1 MKNKEQI
8 TVQTTV
14 RATMETVWHTW
25 TEPEHIIKWNSG
37 SKDWHTPKAKNNLI
51 EGGRFIS
58 RMEAKDSSMGFDFGG
73 TYTKIVPQE
82 HLAYTLD
89 DGRNVVVD
97 FKKENNTVT
106 ISETFQPE
114 TQNPDAMQRDGWQAI
129 LDNFKKYTEAF

>member
-25 TEPEHIIKWNSG
+25 TEPKHIIKWNSG